1 MLLRWTGRGIQLAD
15 KMKFYMIIIMFL
27 LIGAFFIISENN
39 LAMKNEDSRVE
50 FGNLYLSWVN
60 QIIDNSKVL
69 TGYIVKLDWLPEN
82 ESAAG

>member
-1 MLLRWTGRGIQLAD
+1 MLLKWTGLGIQLVD
-15 KMKFYMIIIMFL
+15 KMKAYMLIIMFL
-27 LIGAFFIISENN
+27 LIGAFFIISEKN
-39 LAMKNEDSRVE
+39 LALKNYDSRVS

-82 ESAAG
+82 MTG